1 MMLVDLESDDIKLD
15 ERGQPVIGNDGDF
28 ALISGKKCFLQD
40 LRNEILTEQAE
51 LFYEDEDEDDS
62 YGFGLLEFKNETYSE
77 FLGLEIERRIK
88 EKLKKREEIDPS
100 SIHTKMMLSENKILK
115 IQIHYKLKDTDEEY
129 DAEISEDR
137 VEVVRE

>member
-15 ERGQPVIGNDGDF
+15 ERGQPVISNDGDF
-28 ALISGKKCFLQD
+28 ALVSGEKCFLQD

-88 EKLKKREEIDPS
+88 EKLKKREEIDSS
-100 SIHTKMMLSENKILK
+100 SIHTKMILSENKILK

>member
-1 MMLVDLESDDIKLD
+1 MMLVDLEYDDIKLD

-88 EKLKKREEIDPS
+88 EKLKKREEIDPA
-100 SIHTKMMLSENKILK
+100 SISTELIQAGDKIK
-115 IQIHYKLKDTDEEY
+115 IVIHFKLKETDEEY
-129 DAEISEDR
+129 DAEISENR
-137 VEVVRE
+137 VEVVKE

>member
-1 MMLVDLESDDIKLD
+1 MMLVDLEYDDIKLG

-51 LFYEDEDEDDS
+51 LFYEDENEDDS

-88 EKLKKREEIDPS
+88 EKLKKREEIDPA
-100 SIHTKMMLSENKILK
+100 SINTELIQAGDKIK
-115 IQIHYKLKDTDEEY
+115 IVIHFKLKETDEEY
-129 DAEISEDR
+129 DAEISENR
-137 VEVVRE
+137 VEVVKE

>member
-15 ERGQPVIGNDGDF
+15 ERGQPVISNDGDF
-28 ALISGKKCFLQD
+28 ALVSGEKCFLQD

-88 EKLKKREEIDPS
+88 EKLKKREEIDPA
-100 SIHTKMMLSENKILK
+100 SISTELIQAGDKIK
-115 IQIHYKLKDTDEEY
+115 ITIHFKLKETDEEY
-129 DAEISEDR
+129 DAEISENR
-137 VEVVRE
+137 VEVVKE

>member
-15 ERGQPVIGNDGDF
+15 ERGQPVISNDGDF
-28 ALISGKKCFLQD
+28 ALVSGEKCFLQD

-88 EKLKKREEIDPS
+88 EKLKKREEIDPA
-100 SIHTKMMLSENKILK
+100 SINTELIQAGDKIK
-115 IQIHYKLKDTDEEY
+115 IVIHFKLKETDEEY
-129 DAEISEDR
+129 DAEISENR
-137 VEVVRE
+137 VEVVKE

>member
-15 ERGQPVIGNDGDF
+15 ERGQPVISNDGDF

-88 EKLKKREEIDPS
+88 EKLKKREEIDPA
-100 SIHTKMMLSENKILK
+100 SINTELIQAGDKIK
-115 IQIHYKLKDTDEEY
+115 IVIHFKLKETDEEY
-129 DAEISEDR
+129 DAEISENR
-137 VEVVRE
+137 VEVVKE

>member
-1 MMLVDLESDDIKLD
+1 MMLVDLEYDDIKLD

-88 EKLKKREEIDPS
+88 EKLKKREEIDPA
-100 SIHTKMMLSENKILK
+100 SINTELIQAGDKIK
-115 IQIHYKLKDTDEEY
+115 IVIHFKLKETDEEY
-129 DAEISEDR
+129 DAEISENR
-137 VEVVRE
+137 VEVVKE

>member
-15 ERGQPVIGNDGDF
+15 ERGQPVISNDGDF
-28 ALISGKKCFLQD
+28 ALVSGEKCFLQD

-100 SIHTKMMLSENKILK
+100 SIHTKMMLLENKILK

>member
-1 MMLVDLESDDIKLD
+1 MMLVDLEYDDIKLD

-88 EKLKKREEIDPS
+88 EKLKKREEIDPA
-100 SIHTKMMLSENKILK
+100 SISTELIQAGDKIK
-115 IQIHYKLKDTDEEY
+115 ITIHFKLKETDEEY
-129 DAEISEDR
+129 DAEISENR
-137 VEVVRE
+137 VEVVKE